1 MVENTPLEWQ
11 GEDNT
16 IDIIGLDENGVP
28 TPGDTLFD
36 VLTSDGAG
44 GTLFGLTQNLI
55 SYYDFEAGNLN
66 PNATSYTQSY
76 YDFVGAESVTTL
88 DQITGIGAAVNG
100 DRTSLFIHYGTTLVV
115 NIMVTQKKIT
125 RSFVLQVWLQPTQKT
140 MQFSL
145 VLNMNSE
152 IIGIMVFPLLVYGR

>member
-1 MVENTPLEWQ
+1 MQADYSKDTESTYDVDHRDNLFNYGYIGKFTPVRELVENTPLEWQ

-55 SYYDFEAGNLN
+55 SYYDFEA
-66 PNATSYTQSY
+66 
-76 YDFVGAESVTTL
+76 
-88 DQITGIGAAVNG
+88 
-100 DRTSLFIHYGTTLVV
+100 RHFI
-115 NIMVTQKKIT
+115 I
-125 RSFVLQVWLQPTQKT
+125 
-140 MQFSL
+140 
-145 VLNMNSE
+145 
-152 IIGIMVFPLLVYGR
+152 IIGVLACNQILTCYLILL